1 MSMNIQIIGISDVYG
16 VKTPLDVIQTT
27 TEETYDILDKSTWQ
41 ERRDRYIQC
50 LNERFEPN
58 ERDFNMR
65 NPYEAEEYKNEVAYL
80 QEKIN
85 VLNSFDR
92 LEFQM
97 I

>member
-1 MSMNIQIIGISDVYG
+1 MNIQIVGISDVYG

-50 LNERFEPN
+50 LKERYEPN
-58 ERDFNMR
+58 EKDFNMR
-65 NPYEAEEYKNEVAYL
+65 NPYEANEYKNEVAYL